1 MEEFASAVFGD
12 DDWVE
17 VEKEEFKREIDE
29 NGVSKIEDFLR
40 KRLEKWR
47 EVEVN
52 IAVTGDSGVGKSS
65 FINAIRELCD
75 DDEGAAPVDVT
86 ECTAEPTLY
95 DHPSNSNI
103 KFWDLPGIGTPN
115 YPDLE
120 TYVQKVQLD
129 KYHAFLILTAARF
142 TENDLLLAK
151 TVKSMEK
158 SFFCIRTKIDEN
170 VRAESRKRSFDE
182 EVMLTKIRRNC
193 LENLS
198 DLLRHEKDVFLI
210 SNHEPA
216 KWDFVRLTQAI
227 LDALSRYQRE
237 SMTLS
242 LGKAITKSSTEIFQR
257 KVDALKSRIWKV
269 AAASALAALV
279 PLPGLSFGV
288 DAVLILSEL
297 HFYRSQLGLPE
308 TDSVEFARLPPAT
321 KEKVFKAWQI
331 STAGHLS
338 AFLVSYS
345 TESAVEEAVRFI
357 PFFGSVVAS
366 GMSYGATFYALHT
379 LLKTVEDAAL
389 SVIREAA
396 EKTAAELESQID

>member
-1 MEEFASAVFGD
+1 ML
-12 DDWVE
+12 
-17 VEKEEFKREIDE
+17 
-29 NGVSKIEDFLR
+29 FLN
-40 KRLEKWR
+40 L
-47 EVEVN
+47 
-52 IAVTGDSGVGKSS
+52 T
-65 FINAIRELCD
+65 FPPIRLCD

-86 ECTAEPTLY
+86 ECTAEPTIY

-129 KYHAFLILTAARF
+129 KYHAFLILTAVRF
-142 TENDLLLAK
+142 TDNDLLLAK

-170 VRAESRKRSFDE
+170 IRAESRKRSFDE
-182 EVMLTKIRRNC
+182 EAMLTKIRSNC

-216 KWDFVRLTQAI
+216 KWDFLRLTQAI

-269 AAASALAALV
+269 AAASAVAALV

-288 DAVLILSEL
+288 DAFLILSEL
-297 HFYRSQLGLPE
+297 RLYRSQLGLPK
-308 TDSVEFARLPPAT
+308 TDSAEFAELPPVS
-321 KEKVFKAWQI
+321 KEKVFAAWHI
-331 STAGHLS
+331 SSVAHLS
-338 AFLVSYS
+338 TFLVSFS
-345 TESAVEEAVRFI
+345 TEAAAEEAVRFI
-357 PFFGSVVAS
+357 PLLGSAVAS
-366 GMSYGATFYALHT
+366 GMSYGATYYALNT
-379 LLKTVEDAAL
+379 LLETVEDAAL

>member
-1 MEEFASAVFGD
+1 MEEFASPVFGD
-12 DDWVE
+12 DNWVE
-17 VEKEEFKREIDE
+17 GEKEEFKREIDE
-29 NGVSKIEDFLR
+29 NGVSNIEEFLR

-151 TVKSMEK
+151 TVKSIEK

-170 VRAESRKRSFDE
+170 VRAESRKKSFNE
-182 EVMLTKIRRNC
+182 EAMLTKIRRNC

-198 DLLRHEKDVFLI
+198 DLLRDEKDVFLI

-257 KVDALKSRIWKV
+257 KVDTLKSRIWKV
-269 AAASALAALV
+269 AAASALAAFV

-297 HFYRSQLGLPE
+297 RFYRSQLGLPE
-308 TDSVEFARLPPAT
+308 TDSVEFARLPLAT
-321 KEKVFKAWQI
+321 KEKVVNAWRI
-331 STAGHLS
+331 STAGNLS
-338 AFLVSYS
+338 AFLLSYS
-345 TESAVEEAVRFI
+345 TESAVEEAVRLI
-357 PFFGSVVAS
+357 PFVGSVVAS
-366 GMSYGATFYALHT
+366 GMSYGATCYALHT